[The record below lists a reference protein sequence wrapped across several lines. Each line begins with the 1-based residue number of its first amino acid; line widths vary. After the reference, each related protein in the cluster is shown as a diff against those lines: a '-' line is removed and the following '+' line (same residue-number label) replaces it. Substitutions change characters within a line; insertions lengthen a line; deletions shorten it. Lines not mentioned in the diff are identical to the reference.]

1 MKKWLK
7 ITLGIVGGIVVLLIV
22 SIYIL
27 LNKGY
32 GMSVGRYLEDRNGK
46 AMFIRDRSPISMHNR
61 TNLDLYSNLDTG
73 DKIFVVHTGIAE
85 SYPGQTGVYAIFKL
99 SNGTIADIPQK
110 VIKELIK
117 LGWIDAVEMPI
128 SLEDVNIK
136 IQEYFELKQADR
148 SNFKNSYIDRV
159 KDVVV
164 VELIDNSKTKQEEFI
179 YTVFSNST
187 GSKYI
192 QYITDNNMIEFR
204 KAGASGSAYSE

>member
-7 ITLGIVGGIVVLLIV
+7 ITLGIVGGIVILLVV

-61 TNLDLYSNLDTG
+61 TNWDLYSNLDTG

-99 SNGTIADIPQK
+99 SNGTIADIPQN
-110 VIKELIK
+110 VIKELTK
-117 LGWIDAVEMPI
+117 LGWFEKETYTYEELYEMSSKELLDLFI
-128 SLEDVNIK
+128 QNGLVINDDLKNEYEEEELQILFKEHFNMWCKGVSLFSHTI
-136 IQEYFELKQADR
+136 
-148 SNFKNSYIDRV
+148 YIDLA
-159 KDVVV
+159 
-164 VELIDNSKTKQEEFI
+164 EKTKVIYDKLVEE
-179 YTVFSNST
+179 
-187 GSKYI
+187 
-192 QYITDNNMIEFR
+192 
-204 KAGASGSAYSE
+204 